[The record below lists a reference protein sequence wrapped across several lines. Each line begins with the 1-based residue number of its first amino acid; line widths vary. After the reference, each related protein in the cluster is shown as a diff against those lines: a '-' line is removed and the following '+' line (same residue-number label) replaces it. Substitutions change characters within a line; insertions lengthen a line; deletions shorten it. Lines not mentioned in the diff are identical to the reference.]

1 MVAAALCAALLA
13 ALSLAATAAV
23 YAAGRGRGA
32 TGAEP
37 LAPAGVARAFV
48 HEWLAAV
55 ALLAALPLRLRPA
68 ARRRAAQSVAVF
80 VPELRCSSAAF
91 WYLRRRLR
99 AAGWE
104 GVAGID
110 RARSGDARAAMVDL
124 DACLAAL
131 PAGCELVFVGHGVGG
146 RLAYRYAAARPALRV
161 RHVITLG
168 TPHRGSGALPY
179 RVLGAPAALASAP
192 ASSETQ
198 VDVIAI
204 YSDFDA
210 WLQPMDDAYCPGG
223 FNIALSG
230 VGHCAMLLSRRVADL
245 IAENLAA
252 PPPARFSSP

>member
-1 MVAAALCAALLA
+1 MVVAAVFAALLA
-13 ALSLAATAAV
+13 GLPLAATAAL
-23 YAAGRGRGA
+23 YAAGRGRGE

-37 LAPAGVARAFV
+37 LALGGAARAFL

-55 ALLAALPLRLRPA
+55 ALLAALPLRLRAAAGQRA
-68 ARRRAAQSVAVF
+68 ARGVAVF

-110 RARSGDARAAMVDL
+110 RPRSSDVRTAMVDL
-124 DACLAAL
+124 DARLAAL

-146 RLAYRYAAARPALRV
+146 GLAQRYAAARPALRV

-168 TPHRGSGALPY
+168 TPHRGSSALPY
-179 RVLGAPAALASAP
+179 RLLGAAAAPAPVP
-192 ASSETQ
+192 ASSAAP
-198 VDVIAI
+198 VDVIAL

-210 WLQPMDDAYCPGG
+210 WLWPMDDAYCPGG
-223 FNIALSG
+223 FNIALRG

-245 IAENLAA
+245 IAENLAV
-252 PPPARFSSP
+252 PVPERRESS